1 MTRGYE
7 LLTVRDAAQV
17 LMKSENAIRRLI
29 KAGKLAS
36 LSEGGRYLLTS
47 ESITAYA
54 DTLPHPV
61 PVMAALYDARQIL
74 TLDRI
79 SKKMW
84 PALRHDPTHQKS
96 ASALDTHFMPEAVPV
111 CTGIIEA
118 VKVRDYTR
126 ATALA
131 LDLER
136 VRLDYQMLYAP
147 LPAPQSEARKKKEGS
162 CSMPS
167 LFSDAG
173 ERP

>member
-61 PVMAALYDARQIL
+61 SIMAALYDARQIL
-74 TLDRI
+74 AYDRL
-79 SKKMW
+79 SKKFS
-84 PALRHDPTHQKS
+84 PHLNRDSRYQLS
-96 ASALDTHFMPEAVPV
+96 AGVFDTYFMPELCRYPRRIPGGK
-111 CTGIIEA
+111 C
-118 VKVRDYTR
+118 
-126 ATALA
+126 
-131 LDLER
+131 
-136 VRLDYQMLYAP
+136 
-147 LPAPQSEARKKKEGS
+147 
-162 CSMPS
+162 
-167 LFSDAG
+167 
-173 ERP
+173 